1 MVQLITA
8 DRTYMAWWGPNVGV
22 NDMDRRIGLLESLFA
37 KYTPG
42 QVKPYAPRLIAW
54 AKGRK
59 DAALARKIEQFVS
72 APVPDTG
79 PATTTPAPS
88 GGSAQ
93 PAVADTSSPAPNVA
107 SARTGD

>member
-1 MVQLITA
+1 
-8 DRTYMAWWGPNVGV
+8 
-22 NDMDRRIGLLESLFA
+22 MDRRIGLLESLFA